1 MLHKAPTHR
10 YSRAIL
16 RHGQGEEVGRSPRT
30 GTTRAGPRPGGDL
43 RSRTCLGQRSYSA
56 GGLVH
61 WPIPIGGSPVSTA
74 GWSSS
79 SPRVSRSSM
88 HSGASRSHP
97 SGVLRVAHPARHSV
111 RRGGPARV
119 QARTGGTG
127 SHRADTTAVTPSGA
141 PGRCTRRSAPSVD
154 GPPRCRSSRP
164 ALDRSIAATASRASA
179 DVVFAVRGHGSPAAG
194 GPPPSDRGYPGRS
207 STDRLIR
214 AAGYRSWRASPDA
227 R

>member
-1 MLHKAPTHR
+1 M
-10 YSRAIL
+10 
-16 RHGQGEEVGRSPRT
+16 RSQRT
-30 GTTRAGPRPGGDL
+30 GPTRAGPRTVRGSPLPDLSRASFVLGG
-43 RSRTCLGQRSYSA
+43 RF
-56 GGLVH
+56 VH

-97 SGVLRVAHPARHSV
+97 SGVLRVARPARHSA

-119 QARTGGTG
+119 QARTGGTS
-127 SHRADTTAVTPSGA
+127 SHRADTAVTPNGA

-154 GPPRCRSSRP
+154 GPPRCRSSLP
-164 ALDRSIAATASRASA
+164 ALGRSIAATASRASA
-179 DVVFAVRGHGSPAAG
+179 DVVFAVRGHGSPAAV
-194 GPPPSDRGYPGRS
+194 GPRPSDRGYPGRS

-214 AAGYRSWRASPDA
+214 ADGYRSWRASQDA